1 MYNNLVGEDS
11 VGVAK
16 IVQLAE
22 QEEMIT
28 RFVIMSKI
36 ITITDY
42 YSSIII
48 IVIYVTINNLN

>member
-28 RFVIMSKI
+28 RFVIMSTI
-36 ITITDY
+36 IDNY

-48 IVIYVTINNLN
+48 IITINNLN